1 MHSVNSLHQTLTSSP
16 RNLEIFTSL
25 VNHLHAF
32 ARETQLTHAEWDK
45 AIKFLTRTGK
55 ESTEFKNEFVLLSDC
70 LGFSVLVDEL
80 EHPRPEG
87 CTLSCEPGPFWTTD
101 APLVPSGSLL
111 AKPSTEGEPL
121 FFSATVKN
129 TKGEPI
135 EGVIAEVW
143 QADGEGAYDVQDPNR
158 DGADD
163 RGRIIAQKD
172 GYFCYKAVLPTAYP
186 IPGDGPTG
194 DLLRALGRHPHRA
207 SHLHFTITAP
217 GYDSLTTALYPSHSP
232 FLGTDPVFATKKSL
246 ICDLSEERDA
256 KKWAELGWE
265 AGEEKVQERVWKWN
279 YGFVLASEEEV
290 KELKAKQAK
299 AKN

>member
-1 MHSVNSLHQTLTSSP
+1 MIFSLIICTKPQPQHKHSVNSLHQSLTSSP
-16 RNLEIFTSL
+16 RNLQIFTSL

-101 APLVPSGSLL
+101 APLVQSGSLL
-111 AKPSTEGEPL
+111 AKSSTEGEPL

-129 TKGEPI
+129 TKGEGI
-135 EGVIAEVW
+135 EGVVAEVVRLFFPRFRIDCSLIRIALFIGVQW

-186 IPGDGPTG
+186 IVRLHLAH
-194 DLLRALGRHPHRA
+194 LLSA
-207 SHLHFTITAP
+207 ST
-217 GYDSLTTALYPSHSP
+217 
-232 FLGTDPVFATKKSL
+232 
-246 ICDLSEERDA
+246 C
-256 KKWAELGWE
+256 
-265 AGEEKVQERVWKWN
+265 
-279 YGFVLASEEEV
+279 
-290 KELKAKQAK
+290 LKP
-299 AKN
+299 